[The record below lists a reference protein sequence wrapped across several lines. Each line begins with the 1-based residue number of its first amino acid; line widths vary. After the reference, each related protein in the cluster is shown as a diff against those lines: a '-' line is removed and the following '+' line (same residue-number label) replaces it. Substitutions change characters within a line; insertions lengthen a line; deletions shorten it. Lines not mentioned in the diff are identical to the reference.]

1 MVASEP
7 ETGFELLGRL
17 IPDPVFIIKTDGTIM
32 STSEGWLTKFGFKKQ
47 DILGKN
53 VFELDFIAPESRE
66 ALGDNLASRR
76 QDKRVTPFEAT
87 LYTKDGKERFFLGEG
102 CLARLGK
109 EMVDV
114 VRLADITERKRAE
127 QKLREAYEALVR
139 SIALALEA
147 RDPHTKG
154 HSDRVK
160 LLCRRIA
167 QEMNLPTTKIEE
179 LERAAMLHDIG
190 KIAVSNAILDKSG
203 PLTPHEFTQI
213 QLHPEKSAE
222 LVRMIPNPRDT
233 LLAIRHHHE
242 RVDGKGYPDGLSGDD
257 IPLCARILAVADAYD
272 ALTSERSYRQAYGRE
287 EALKILMAGIGTQ
300 WDAKVVDATIKALG
314 EGR

>member
-1 MVASEP
+1 MAVDKP

-17 IPDPVFIIKTDGTIM
+17 IPDPVFIITTDGTIM

-53 VFELDFIAPESRE
+53 FFELDFIAPESRE
-66 ALGDNLASRR
+66 ALRDNLASRL
-76 QDKRVTPFEAT
+76 QDKRVTPFEVT
-87 LYTKDGKERFFLGEG
+87 LYTKDGKERFSLGEG

-114 VRLADITERKRAE
+114 VRLVDITERKRAE
-127 QKLREAYEALVR
+127 QKLQEAYEALVR
-139 SIALALEA
+139 SLALALEA
-147 RDPHTKG
+147 RDPYTKG

-167 QEMNLPTTKIEE
+167 QEMNLPTTKIKE
-179 LERAAMLHDIG
+179 LERAATLHDIG
-190 KIAVSNAILDKSG
+190 KIAVSDAILGKSE
-203 PLTPHEFTQI
+203 PLTPPEFAQI
-213 QLHPEKSAE
+213 QLHPEKSVD
-222 LVRMIPNPRDT
+222 LVRMLPSPKDM

-257 IPLCARILAVADAYD
+257 IPLCARILAVADAFD
-272 ALTSERSYRQAYGRE
+272 ALTSERSYRQAYGHE
-287 EALKILMAGIGTQ
+287 EALRILMAGVGTQ
-300 WDAKVVDATIKALG
+300 WDAKVVDAAIKTLG
-314 EGR
+314 EGQ

>member
-1 MVASEP
+1 MAVDKP

-17 IPDPVFIIKTDGTIM
+17 IPDPVFIITTDGTIM

-53 VFELDFIAPESRE
+53 IFELDFIAQESRE
-66 ALGDNLASRR
+66 ALRDNLASRL

-87 LYTKDGKERFFLGEG
+87 LYTKDGEERFFLGEG

-114 VRLADITERKRAE
+114 VHLVDITEHKRTE

-139 SIALALEA
+139 ALALALEA
-147 RDPHTKG
+147 RDPYTKG

-167 QEMNLPTTKIEE
+167 QEMNLPITKIEE
-179 LERAAMLHDIG
+179 LERAATLHDIG

-213 QLHPEKSAE
+213 QLHPEKSVE
-222 LVRMIPNPRDT
+222 LMRMIPNPGDT

-242 RVDGKGYPDGLSGDD
+242 RMDGKGYPDGLAGDD

-272 ALTSERSYRQAYGRE
+272 ALTSERSYRQAYSHE
-287 EALKILMAGIGTQ
+287 EALRILMAGVGIQ
-300 WDAKVVDATIKALG
+300 WDAKVIDAAIKALG
-314 EGR
+314 EGQ